1 MQKINV
7 ISQYLLKMER
17 FDKLI
22 HANKIRKE
30 VDSSEAMALWKKF
43 QQGRSSYLIFLD
55 NSKAVRDSIRQ
66 LNSIALN
73 GLSNDKRWRLQ
84 RTIVKDL
91 HNAISSGQN
100 FLDHLHQTHHF
111 NEKVHDKEYSVF
123 FRELRNYLVHND
135 SFNLV
140 TRNEYKKDHEP
151 KFYQAMDKSAFYNF
165 VNAKGMKIYN
175 KVESDSSKVSKREGE
190 LLSELINLLNFLDER
205 DTLFD
210 FEPVLDQYII
220 SLNAYYS
227 KWVLSILKK
236 KITVS
241 SLKEFL
247 EGMQIIHNH
256 FPLSYSESRLRYLKL
271 AYYKKSKR

>member
-1 MQKINV
+1 
-7 ISQYLLKMER
+7 MEK
-17 FDKLI
+17 FDNLI

-30 VDSSEAMALWKKF
+30 VDGSEAMALWKKF

-111 NEKVHDKEYSVF
+111 NEKVHDKKYSVF

-175 KVESDSSKVSKREGE
+175 KVESDSSTVSKREGE

-227 KWVLSILKK
+227 KWVLSVLKK

-247 EGMQIIHNH
+247 ESMQIIHNH
-256 FPLSYSESRLRYLKL
+256 FPNSYSESRLRYLKL